1 MIFENSKILF
11 TDIKIVLYRV
21 VVGPLHYWDTTIY
34 PLLHAIAF
42 HIRGWLIAYF
52 GMTFNRY
59 TF

>member
-42 HIRGWLIAYF
+42 HIRG
-52 GMTFNRY
+52 
-59 TF
+59 